1 MRIRVRGSKVPDTD
15 ADADTPTPK
24 ERSALADE
32 LTEITTTSNL
42 AAPTIAIAIT
52 SPQKCPNGHTGWG
65 GFRIVSPDHDL
76 GLDPILTHIALNDAE
91 PPEVW
96 TMRIRYRPSIR
107 NIRVICEQRV
117 LESVICGAEF
127 EFELPELI

>member
-42 AAPTIAIAIT
+42 AAPTIAIT